1 MLRPLPTGLFV
12 KASERLRYADES
24 MALTVW
30 WGDERQFLAFELVFD
45 LTLDEYAVRRLASGS
60 PSYLRVSEGEARP
73 GRSGKQ
79 TLVSADKPHL
89 PRQRLE
95 DFDARSADLP
105 EDLRNYV
112 RTSLLELLDP
122 DETKVDG

>member
-1 MLRPLPTGLFV
+1 MLRALPTGLFV
-12 KASERLRYADES
+12 SASERLRYADES

-30 WGDERQFLAFELVFD
+30 WGDQKQFLAFELVFD

-60 PSYLRVSEGEARP
+60 PRYLRVNEGEPRP

-79 TLVSADKPHL
+79 TLVSAPEPFL
-89 PRQRLE
+89 PRRRLD
-95 DFDARSADLP
+95 DFDARAADLP

-112 RTSLLELLDP
+112 RASLLELLDP
-122 DETKVDG
+122 DEFKG